1 MNSKSRIIAREEWP
15 LWLLRSLALAVFA
28 VLPACSDNGGGAQ
41 DAGGGDAQPFAEL
54 FDQGITRYLGIY
66 SPMLSESEGD
76 TFVHRFG
83 TGDGPLCMEGAPY
96 AMATRDK
103 GSENL
108 LIFLEGGG
116 ACWSDLCQAVTEASP
131 VIPPAGINDPARA
144 NNPLR
149 DWNQVYVPYC
159 DGSLHAGDRD
169 VDTDGDG
176 ANDRFHRGLHNLSAA
191 LDVAANTFSSPRRI
205 VLAGNSG
212 GGLGTVFALPL
223 VRFLYPDIEIDVIN
237 DSGVGVSKPGDPAFL
252 RQLMQEWNTEAFI
265 PASCPECIAPDGH
278 LTEYLIWQL
287 EQDERVDLALLSYTQ
302 DTVFADVFLQ
312 IGGPAFEAALV
323 EEMRQQR
330 EAHPGRTQT
339 FLPMGNDHTFVQL
352 EPDKMAGGVNLM
364 DWIGFMLAG
373 SEQWVS
379 VDDFGE

>member
-1 MNSKSRIIAREEWP
+1 MHSNPPISARKAWQSR
-15 LWLLRSLALAVFA
+15 LLRLFALAVVA
-28 VLPACSDNGGGAQ
+28 VLSACSDNGNGEQAI
-41 DAGGGDAQPFAEL
+41 DDSAAEPFAEL
-54 FDQGITRYLGIY
+54 FDQGIARYVGMY
-66 SPMLSESEGD
+66 TPMLSESEGD
-76 TFVHRFG
+76 TTVHRFG

-116 ACWSDLCQAVTEASP
+116 ACWSDLCLAVTEANP

-191 LDVAANTFSSPRRI
+191 LDVAANTFSAPRRV

-223 VRFLYPDIEIDVIN
+223 VRFLYPDVEIDVIN
-237 DSGVGVSKPGDPAFL
+237 DSGVGVSKPGDPGFL
-252 RQLMQEWNTEAFI
+252 RQLMEEWNTSAFI
-265 PASCPECIAPDGH
+265 PASCPDCIAPDGH

-287 EQDERVDLALLSYTQ
+287 EQDEKVDLALLSYTQ
-302 DTVFADVFLQ
+302 DSVFADTFLQ

-339 FLPMGNDHTFVQL
+339 FLPVGNGHTFVQL
-352 EPDKMAGGVNLM
+352 EPDKTAGGVNLM

-373 SEQWVS
+373 SEQWGS
-379 VDDFGE
+379 VDDLSD